1 MFDYSRLAQTAR
13 KLLTQFGRDVT
24 IARAGTPVYN
34 ASTGAVSASSVLFT
48 VKACD
53 FAMKGDE
60 FGDSSMVQAGDR
72 YAIVDPDTEILLN
85 DIYNGEY
92 TIIRIATL
100 APAGVSLIQ
109 KLHLRK

>member
-1 MFDYSRLAQTAR
+1 VFDYSRLAQTAR

-72 YAIVDPDTEILLN
+72 YALIAPDAPILLN
-85 DIYNGEY
+85 DIYKGEY
-92 TIIRIATL
+92 TVLRVEKL
-100 APAGVSLIQ
+100 APADVVIMY
-109 KLHLRK
+109 KVHLRK